1 MDLFSPLRD
10 FLTIPTKIGGCWGS
24 WGVLPGT
31 QPAACHVEPS
41 RKLTS
46 GFQKIPRLAPVVRS
60 FNEVVAAIT
69 CDVVGKFVKNGLP
82 LEWMDMFNTAFFGR
96 MLLLKKLRVF
106 IDLGPLI
113 HQYNGG
119 IEQCECIVI
128 LRDFPFNSEVFR
140 LVMQ

>member
-1 MDLFSPLRD
+1 M
-10 FLTIPTKIGGCWGS
+10 
-24 WGVLPGT
+24 
-31 QPAACHVEPS
+31 EPS

-69 CDVVGKFVKNGLP
+69 CDMVGNFFPWSRWTFSTLLF
-82 LEWMDMFNTAFFGR
+82 LEGCFF
-96 MLLLKKLRVF
+96 KKLRVF
-106 IDLGPLI
+106 IDLGSFI
-113 HQYNGG
+113 HLSNGG

-128 LRDFPFNSEVFR
+128 VRDFPFNSEVFR

>member
-1 MDLFSPLRD
+1 M
-10 FLTIPTKIGGCWGS
+10 
-24 WGVLPGT
+24 
-31 QPAACHVEPS
+31 EPS

-69 CDVVGKFVKNGLP
+69 CDVVGKNCKKLSSLGVDGHVQHY
-82 LEWMDMFNTAFFGR
+82 FFWKDVS
-96 MLLLKKLRVF
+96 LKKLRVF
-106 IDLGPLI
+106 IDLGSLI
-113 HQYNGG
+113 HQSNGG